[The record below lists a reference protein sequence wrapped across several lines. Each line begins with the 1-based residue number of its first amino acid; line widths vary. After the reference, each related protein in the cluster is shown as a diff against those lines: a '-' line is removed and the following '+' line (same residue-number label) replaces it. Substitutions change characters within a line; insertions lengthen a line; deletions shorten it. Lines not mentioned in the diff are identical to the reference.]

1 MYMNKKYSKNDAYH
15 GRFNHQNTPKA
26 LDANGCIWDTFLG
39 WLSRCAMLSYLLLLG
54 KVIV

>member
-1 MYMNKKYSKNDAYH
+1 MNKKYLKNDAYH

-26 LDANGCIWDTFLG
+26 CDANGCIWVTFLG